1 MAAAN
6 AIHCRETR
14 AIVSFFW
21 SFTCSGR
28 RIDRCAQNKNNQLHR
43 NHRMSGSPVSAHA
56 AEANGGLAIEGH
68 SIDYIPENERHAKLS
83 SQGPFWFLGNFHFFT
98 ISIGF
103 VGPSLGLSALWTML
117 AGALGIM
124 FGTIFMAF
132 HGSQGPEMGLP
143 QMIQSR
149 AQFGYRGVIL
159 ALLATMFV
167 FVGFNVVNVS
177 LIMNGLQHVFG
188 IDPTIVAVAVVLIGA
203 LLSIYGHDLMHKA
216 FKWAL
221 LATLPLY
228 ALVTIALMFGAGSEG
243 VTPATDLGFS
253 WIAFA
258 TLFAIGASYNIS
270 YAPYVSDYSRYLP
283 KNTSR
288 PKLIAAVFIG
298 ASLSGSW
305 MIGLGAWLAQELKA
319 VDALVALNQV
329 GSSMIPG
336 LGNLLVVVS
345 VAGFL
350 PIIALNTYSAM
361 LTLLTGVDSV
371 RKINPTPRARVLSI
385 SAISIILLTCVLS
398 IKGDGI
404 ALLNTFL
411 VLLLY
416 FLVPWTAVNLVDY
429 FFVRKGRYAIPH
441 FFTPKGIYGAWQFR
455 GIVAY
460 LIGFAAMVPFFYIFD
475 AAAGKEVFVGPLARM
490 LEGVDI
496 AWLVGLLVSGLTY
509 YLLSRSLDLAAER
522 RVIDAIS
529 ENDIIAMAHSSAESV
544 R

>member
-1 MAAAN
+1 MSESKSSA
-6 AIHCRETR
+6 R
-14 AIVSFFW
+14 AIEA
-21 SFTCSGR
+21 SGG
-28 RIDRCAQNKNNQLHR
+28 
-43 NHRMSGSPVSAHA
+43 M
-56 AEANGGLAIEGH
+56 AIEGR

-103 VGPSLGLSALWTML
+103 VGPSLGLSALWTTL

-159 ALLATMFV
+159 ALMATMFV
-167 FVGFNVVNVS
+167 FVGFNVVNIS
-177 LIMNGLQHVFG
+177 LIMDGLKHVFG
-188 IDPTIVAVAVVLIGA
+188 LDPTIVAVAVVVVGG
-203 LLSIYGHDLMHKA
+203 LLAIYGHDLMHKA

-228 ALVTIALMFGAGSEG
+228 TLVTIALMFGAGQSD
-243 VTPATDLGFS
+243 VAPATNLGFN
-253 WIAFA
+253 WVAFA

-288 PKLIAAVFIG
+288 PKLIAAVFLG
-298 ASLSGSW
+298 ASLSGGW
-305 MIGLGAWLAQELKA
+305 MIGLGAWLAQQLQA
-319 VDALVALNQV
+319 TDALVALNQV

-336 LGNLLVVVS
+336 LGNVLVLVS

-361 LTLLTGVDSV
+361 LTLLTGADSIK
-371 RKINPTPRARVLSI
+371 KITPTPRARVMSI
-385 SAISIILLTCVLS
+385 FAISLILLACVLS

-411 VLLLY
+411 VVLLY

-455 GIVAY
+455 GIVSY
-460 LIGFAAMVPFFYIFD
+460 LVGFAAMVPFFYIFD
-475 AAAGKEVFVGPLARM
+475 AAANKEVFVGPLAH
-490 LEGVDI
+490 LLNGVDI
-496 AWLVGLLVSGLTY
+496 SWLVGLLVSGLTY
-509 YLLSRSLDLAAER
+509 YILSRSIDLEYER
-522 RVIDAIS
+522 GVIDSITES
-529 ENDIIAMAHSSAESV
+529 DFVSMAHTSTGDE

>member
-1 MAAAN
+1 
-6 AIHCRETR
+6 
-14 AIVSFFW
+14 
-21 SFTCSGR
+21 
-28 RIDRCAQNKNNQLHR
+28 
-43 NHRMSGSPVSAHA
+43 MSGSPVSAHA
-56 AEANGGLAIEGH
+56 AEASSGLAIEGH

-188 IDPTIVAVAVVLIGA
+188 IDPTIVAVTVVLIGA

-361 LTLLTGVDSV
+361 LTLLTGVDSI
-371 RKINPTPRARVLSI
+371 RKITPTPRARVLSI
-385 SAISIILLTCVLS
+385 SAISVILLTCVLS

-509 YLLSRSLDLAAER
+509 YLLSRSLDLATER
-522 RVIDAIS
+522 RVIDGIS
-529 ENDIIAMAHSSAESV
+529 ENDIVAMAHSSGESV

>member
-1 MAAAN
+1 MN
-6 AIHCRETR
+6 QPEAINV
-14 AIVSFFW
+14 A
-21 SFTCSGR
+21 
-28 RIDRCAQNKNNQLHR
+28 
-43 NHRMSGSPVSAHA
+43 
-56 AEANGGLAIEGH
+56 GGGAGIEVESR
-68 SIDYIPENERHAKLS
+68 SIDYIPETERHARLG

-103 VGPSLGLSALWTML
+103 VGPGMGLSAGWTTL

-159 ALLATMFV
+159 ALLATLFV

-177 LIMNGLQHVFG
+177 LITDGLKHVFG
-188 IDPTIVAVAVVLIGA
+188 LDATLAAVVAILAGA

-221 LATLPLY
+221 IVTLPLY
-228 ALVTIALMFGAGSEG
+228 ALVTLALMFGVGHG
-243 VTPATDLGFS
+243 VPGATAATPAPALGFN

-258 TLFAIGASYNIS
+258 TQFAIGASYNIS

-283 KNTSR
+283 KHTSR
-288 PKLIAAVFIG
+288 RKLITAIFLG
-298 ASLSGSW
+298 ASLSGTW
-305 MIGLGAWLAQELKA
+305 MIGLGAWLAQQLKA
-319 VDALVALNQV
+319 EDALVALNQV
-329 GSSMIPG
+329 GSSMLPG
-336 LGNLLVVVS
+336 LGHVIMMVS

-361 LTLLTGVDSV
+361 LTLLTGVDSI
-371 RKINPTPRARVLSI
+371 RKVKPTRGARVMSIMAI
-385 SAISIILLTCVLS
+385 SAVVLVCVLA
-398 IKGDGI
+398 IKGNGI

-411 VLLLY
+411 VLMLY

-441 FFTPKGIYGAWQFR
+441 FFTPKGIYGAWQMR
-455 GIVAY
+455 GIAAY
-460 LIGFAAMVPFFYIFD
+460 VVGFAAMIPFFYVYD
-475 AAAGKEVFVGPLARM
+475 AEAQKEVFVGYFAR
-490 LEGVDI
+490 LLGGVDI
-496 AWLVGLLVSGLTY
+496 AWLVGLIVAGGVY
-509 YLLSRSLDLAAER
+509 WLLSRSLDLQAEEKVIRSMKESEFAAIAQRVQDER
-522 RVIDAIS
+522 
-529 ENDIIAMAHSSAESV
+529 
-544 R
+544 

>member
-1 MAAAN
+1 MFGDKITMN
-6 AIHCRETR
+6 TPEAIDLTGVVD
-14 AIVSFFW
+14 A
-21 SFTCSGR
+21 G
-28 RIDRCAQNKNNQLHR
+28 
-43 NHRMSGSPVSAHA
+43 
-56 AEANGGLAIEGH
+56 IEVESR
-68 SIDYIPENERHAKLS
+68 SIDYIPENERHARLR

-103 VGPSLGLSALWTML
+103 VGPGMGLSAGWTTL

-159 ALLATMFV
+159 VLTATLFV

-177 LIMNGLQHVFG
+177 LIMDGLKSVFG
-188 IDPTIVAVAVVLIGA
+188 LNPAFVGGAAVLVGA

-221 LATLPLY
+221 VATLPLY
-228 ALVTIALMFGAGSEG
+228 AIVTGALLFGVGKGTAA
-243 VTPATDLGFS
+243 PMPNLGFN
-253 WIAFA
+253 WIAFV
-258 TLFAIGASYNIS
+258 TQFAIAASYNIS

-288 PKLIAAVFIG
+288 KKLIAAVFLG
-298 ASLSGSW
+298 ASLSGAW

-319 VDALVALNQV
+319 SDALVALNQV
-329 GSSMIPG
+329 GSAIFPG
-336 LGNLLVVVS
+336 FGSALVIIS

-361 LTLLTGVDSV
+361 LTVLTGVDSIK
-371 RKINPTPRARVLSI
+371 KITPTRRARVMSIVAI
-385 SAISIILLTCVLS
+385 SAILLTCTLS
-398 IKGDGI
+398 IKGNGI

-441 FFTPKGIYGAWQFR
+441 FFTPKGIYGAWQMR
-455 GIVAY
+455 GIVSY
-460 LIGFAAMVPFFYIFD
+460 LVGFVAMVPFFDIVD
-475 AAAGKEVFVGPLARM
+475 AATGKEIFVGYCAHL
-490 LEGVDI
+490 LNGIDI
-496 AWLVGLLVSGLTY
+496 AWLVGLAVAGATY
-509 YLLSRSLDLAAER
+509 YVLAQSLDLNAEEK
-522 RVIDAIS
+522 VIRGIKESDFVV
-529 ENDIIAMAHSSAESV
+529 MASHSGV
-544 R
+544 DDR

>member
-1 MAAAN
+1 
-6 AIHCRETR
+6 
-14 AIVSFFW
+14 
-21 SFTCSGR
+21 
-28 RIDRCAQNKNNQLHR
+28 
-43 NHRMSGSPVSAHA
+43 MSGSNHSAQATA
-56 AEANGGLAIEGH
+56 ASSGLAIEGH
-68 SIDYIPENERHAKLS
+68 SIDYIPESERHAKLS

-124 FGTIFMAF
+124 FGTLFMAF

-177 LIMNGLQHVFG
+177 LIIGGLEHVFG
-188 IDPTIVAVAVVLIGA
+188 FDRTIVACVVVAIGA
-203 LLSIYGHDLMHKA
+203 LLAIYGHDVMHKA

-228 ALVTIALMFGAGSEG
+228 TLVTVALMFGVGQPETA
-243 VTPATDLGFS
+243 PATSLGFS

-288 PKLIAAVFIG
+288 TKLITAVFLG

-305 MIGLGAWLAQELKA
+305 MIGLGAWLAQQLQA
-319 VDALVALNQV
+319 TDALVAFNQI

-336 LGNLLVVVS
+336 LGSVLVLVS
-345 VAGFL
+345 VLGFV

-371 RKINPTPRARVLSI
+371 KKITPTPRARVLSI
-385 SAISIILLTCVLS
+385 FAISMVLLACVLS

-404 ALLNTFL
+404 AILNTFL

-429 FFVRKGRYAIPH
+429 FFVRKGRYAISH
-441 FFTPKGIYGAWQFR
+441 FFTPQGIYGAWQMR
-455 GIVAY
+455 GIVSY
-460 LIGFAAMVPFFYIFD
+460 LLGFAAMVPFFYIFD
-475 AAAGKEVFVGPLARM
+475 ASAGEEVFVGPLAR
-490 LEGVDI
+490 LLDGVDI
-496 AWLVGLLVSGLTY
+496 AWLVGLVVSGLTY
-509 YLLSRSLDLAAER
+509 FILSRSIDLEYEAK
-522 RVIDAIS
+522 VIDS
-529 ENDIIAMAHSSAESV
+529 LQESFAK
-544 R
+544 

>member
-1 MAAAN
+1 MSESKSSA
-6 AIHCRETR
+6 R
-14 AIVSFFW
+14 AIE
-21 SFTCSGR
+21 
-28 RIDRCAQNKNNQLHR
+28 A
-43 NHRMSGSPVSAHA
+43 SA
-56 AEANGGLAIEGH
+56 GMAIEGH

-83 SQGPFWFLGNFHFFT
+83 NQGPFWFLGNFHFFT

-103 VGPSLGLSALWTML
+103 VGPSLGLSALWATL
-117 AGALGIM
+117 AGTLGIM

-159 ALLATMFV
+159 ALMATMFV
-167 FVGFNVVNVS
+167 FVGFNVVNIT
-177 LIMNGLQHVFG
+177 LIVGGLKHVFG
-188 IDPTIVAVAVVLIGA
+188 LDPTIVAVTVVLIGA
-203 LLSIYGHDLMHKA
+203 LLAIYGHDMMHKA

-221 LATLPLY
+221 LVTLPLY
-228 ALVTIALMFGAGSEG
+228 AFVTIALMFGAGQSD
-243 VTPATDLGFS
+243 VVPATTFGFN
-253 WIAFA
+253 WVAFA
-258 TLFAIGASYNIS
+258 SMFAIGASYNIS

-288 PKLIAAVFIG
+288 AKLITALFLG
-298 ASLSGSW
+298 ASLSGGW
-305 MIGLGAWLAQELKA
+305 MIGLGAWLAQQLHA
-319 VDALVALNQV
+319 TDALVALNQV

-336 LGNLLVVVS
+336 LGNSLVLVS
-345 VAGFL
+345 VVGFL

-361 LTLLTGVDSV
+361 LTLLTGVDSIK
-371 RKINPTPRARVLSI
+371 KITPTPRARVMSI
-385 SAISIILLTCVLS
+385 FAISVILLACVLS
-398 IKGDGI
+398 IKGDGV

-411 VLLLY
+411 VVLLY

-455 GIVAY
+455 GIASY

-475 AAAGKEVFVGPLARM
+475 AAAGQEVFVGPLARL

-496 AWLVGLLVSGLTY
+496 AWLVGLLVSGLSY
-509 YLLSRSLDLAAER
+509 FILSRSIDLESER
-522 RVIDAIS
+522 RIIDSITES
-529 ENDIIAMAHSSAESV
+529 DIVSMTHTSTENE

>member
-1 MAAAN
+1 
-6 AIHCRETR
+6 
-14 AIVSFFW
+14 
-21 SFTCSGR
+21 
-28 RIDRCAQNKNNQLHR
+28 
-43 NHRMSGSPVSAHA
+43 MSGPNRTVGAI
-56 AEANGGLAIEGH
+56 EAKSGLAIEGH

-83 SQGPFWFLGNFHFFT
+83 SQGSFWFLGNFHFFT

-159 ALLATMFV
+159 ALMATMFV
-167 FVGFNVVNVS
+167 FIGFNVVNVS
-177 LIMNGLQHVFG
+177 LIMGGLEHVFG
-188 IDPTIVAVAVVLIGA
+188 IDPTLVAGTVALIGA
-203 LLSIYGHDLMHKA
+203 LLAIYGHDLMHKA

-221 LATLPLY
+221 LAALPLY
-228 ALVTIALMFGAGSEG
+228 TLVTVALMCGVGQSE
-243 VTPATDLGFS
+243 VAPAANLGFN

-288 PKLIAAVFIG
+288 SKLIAAVFLG

-305 MIGLGAWLAQELKA
+305 MIGLGAYLAQQLQA
-319 VDALVALNQV
+319 TDVLVALNQI

-336 LGNLLVVVS
+336 LGNVLVIVS
-345 VAGFL
+345 VLGFL

-361 LTLLTGVDSV
+361 LTLLTGVDSIK
-371 RKINPTPRARVLSI
+371 KIKPTPRARILSI
-385 SAISIILLTCVLS
+385 VAISGILLACVLS

-404 ALLNTFL
+404 TLLNTFL
-411 VLLLY
+411 IVLLY

-441 FFTPKGIYGAWQFR
+441 FFTPQGIYGAWQFR
-455 GIVAY
+455 GIVSY
-460 LIGFAAMVPFFYIFD
+460 LVGFAAMVPFFYIVD
-475 AAAGKEVFVGPLARM
+475 ARSGAEIFVGFMAHL
-490 LEGVDI
+490 LNGVDI
-496 AWLVGLLVSGLTY
+496 SWLVGLLVAGLSY
-509 YLLSRSLDLAAER
+509 FALSRSIDLPHER
-522 RVIDAIS
+522 RVIDAIDERDILAMTHQS
-529 ENDIIAMAHSSAESV
+529 E
-544 R
+544 

>member
-1 MAAAN
+1 MN
-6 AIHCRETR
+6 QPEAINV
-14 AIVSFFW
+14 A
-21 SFTCSGR
+21 
-28 RIDRCAQNKNNQLHR
+28 
-43 NHRMSGSPVSAHA
+43 
-56 AEANGGLAIEGH
+56 GGGAGIEVESR
-68 SIDYIPENERHAKLS
+68 SIDYIPETERHARLG

-103 VGPSLGLSALWTML
+103 VGPGMGLSAGWTTL

-159 ALLATMFV
+159 ALLATLFV

-177 LIMNGLQHVFG
+177 LITDGLKHVFG
-188 IDPTIVAVAVVLIGA
+188 LDATLAAVVAILAGA

-221 LATLPLY
+221 IVTLPLY
-228 ALVTIALMFGAGSEG
+228 AIVTLALMFGVGHSAPVASAAA
-243 VTPATDLGFS
+243 PAPALGFN

-258 TLFAIGASYNIS
+258 TQFAIGASYNIS

-283 KNTSR
+283 KHTSR
-288 PKLIAAVFIG
+288 RKLITAIFLG
-298 ASLSGSW
+298 ASLSGTW
-305 MIGLGAWLAQELKA
+305 MIGLGAWLAQQLKA
-319 VDALVALNQV
+319 EDALVALNQV
-329 GSSMIPG
+329 GSSMLPG
-336 LGNLLVVVS
+336 LGHVIVMVS

-361 LTLLTGVDSV
+361 LTLLTGVDSI
-371 RKINPTPRARVLSI
+371 RKVKPTRGARVMSIMAI
-385 SAISIILLTCVLS
+385 SAVVLVCVLA
-398 IKGDGI
+398 IKGNGI

-411 VLLLY
+411 VLMLY

-441 FFTPKGIYGAWQFR
+441 FFTPKGIYGAWQMR
-455 GIVAY
+455 GIAAY
-460 LIGFAAMVPFFYIFD
+460 VVGFAAMIPFFYVYD
-475 AAAGKEVFVGPLARM
+475 AEAQKEVFVGYFAR
-490 LEGVDI
+490 LLGGVDI
-496 AWLVGLLVSGLTY
+496 AWLVGLIVSGGVY
-509 YLLSRSLDLAAER
+509 GLLSRSLDLQAEEKIIRSMKEGDFAAIAQRVQDER
-522 RVIDAIS
+522 
-529 ENDIIAMAHSSAESV
+529 
-544 R
+544 